1 MKIKTRITK
10 CYLVEVIDEEG
21 NSLVSEYVF
30 GDKEDATNEAKSL
43 KESIKRGVPTLEDEQ
58 LVIRFNNA

>member
-43 KESIKRGVPTLEDEQ
+43 KESIKRGIENEQ
-58 LVIRFNNA
+58 

>member
-30 GDKEDATNEAKSL
+30 GDKENATNEAKSL
-43 KESIKRGVPTLEDEQ
+43 KKSIRKEIENEQ
-58 LVIRFNNA
+58 